1 LSSPWLH
8 QRLRGFYK
16 ASAGLLEASTLA
28 EDQPRTHGV
37 LEDAWSGDLTEAKKE
52 QLDIQRACG
61 SPAGISLD
69 REASD
74 QVAEALTHGYGG
86 A

>member
-1 LSSPWLH
+1 M
-8 QRLRGFYK
+8 
-16 ASAGLLEASTLA
+16 
-28 EDQPRTHGV
+28 